1 MNKTPPPSF
10 DRVQKV
16 LANLG
21 LGSRREIE
29 RWIAARRISVNGQII
44 DLGHRVV
51 STDIIRVDG
60 RIITRQTKE
69 PVYTRVL
76 IYNKPEGQ
84 IVSNR
89 DDEGRDLVF
98 NHLPRL
104 HKGRWIAVG
113 RLDINTSGLLMF
125 TTNGELA
132 DKLMHPS
139 SALEREYSVRL
150 LGKLD
155 QATME
160 TLRHGVNL
168 EDGEAKVKH
177 LSELGGEGINRWY
190 QIIITEGRNREVRRL
205 FDAVGFKV
213 SRLIRTRFGS
223 VSLLR
228 NMRRG
233 EWRDLDR
240 RDLMN
245 LAESVNVRVEVRH
258 EKPHE
263 RQKKFKGLKYG
274 GKSSRKPPNKR

>member
-29 RWIAARRISVNGQII
+29 RWITARRISVNGQII
-44 DLGHRVV
+44 DLGHRVL

-69 PVYTRVL
+69 PVFTRVL

-89 DDEGRDLVF
+89 DDDGRDLVF
-98 NHLPRL
+98 DHLPRL
-104 HKGRWIAVG
+104 QKGRWIAVG
-113 RLDINTSGLLMF
+113 RLDINTSGLIMF

-139 SALEREYSVRL
+139 SGMEREYSVRL
-150 LGKLD
+150 LGKLE

-160 TLRHGVNL
+160 TLRNGVTL
-168 EDGEAKVKH
+168 EDGEAKVKNI
-177 LSELGGEGINRWY
+177 SELGGEGINRWY
-190 QIIITEGRNREVRRL
+190 QVTITEGRNREVRRL

-223 VSLLR
+223 ISLLR
-228 NMRRG
+228 SMRRG
-233 EWRDLDR
+233 EWRDLER
-240 RDLMN
+240 KDLIK
-245 LAESVNVRVEVRH
+245 LAESVNVHVEVRQ

-263 RQKKFKGLKYG
+263 RKKKFKGLKHG
-274 GKSSRKPPNKR
+274 GKSNRKPSKY